1 MKVTSKMIPLINSE
15 MVKSLLSTTK
25 LEIVLDEEIKNS
37 LLNFKGLNSELEVY
51 ISIFLMMNI
60 NKDKGMKYLEKF
72 LTLYEELYLKDLIF
86 FEVMHEYFI
95 TNSKEFEE
103 KCTNIFIKIKI
114 YRCKR

>member
-1 MKVTSKMIPLINSE
+1 MSI
-15 MVKSLLSTTK
+15 
-25 LEIVLDEEIKNS
+25 
-37 LLNFKGLNSELEVY
+37 FKGLNSELEVY

-95 TNSKEFEE
+95 TNSKEFEK
-103 KCTNIFIKIKI
+103 KCTNILLKLKFTDVKDRNIKNRTI
-114 YRCKR
+114 YKSKVLEQLESEKNKYRQIYDV